1 MSLNMNIKNQL
12 RYTLISMLIVVCVV
26 MMSILAYLSYFYY
39 QHIQPYKPVIN
50 TLLTNAALE
59 HKNLPS
65 HIRQMMMADLSCSKV
80 KRNFCNTND
89 NLNQRVTHLVSAK
102 QDAMPPL
109 DRHIFAV
116 MMDKMLVSTL
126 DDSQKYTLIAEL
138 TPFTIEQTGYNN
150 FSQYYFNKSLSELSL
165 AEGAELVA
173 ITHSPSRYL
182 RDKTQMTSRIDYL
195 MQAGF

>member
-1 MSLNMNIKNQL
+1 MSIKNGL
-12 RYTLISMLIVVCVV
+12 RYTFVSMLIVVCVV
-26 MMSILAYLSYFYY
+26 MMSMLAYLSYFYY

-50 TLLTNAALE
+50 TLLTNAASE

-65 HIRQMMMADLSCSKV
+65 HIRQMMLADLSCPKV
-80 KRNFCNTND
+80 KRNLCNTND
-89 NLNQRVTHLVSAK
+89 NLNHRVTRLVSAK

-138 TPFTIEQTGYNN
+138 TPFTIEQTGYND
-150 FSQYYFNKSLSELSL
+150 FSQHYFNKPLSELSL
-165 AEGAELVA
+165 AEAAELVA

-182 RDKTQMTSRIDYL
+182 RDKALLNTRVAYL
-195 MQAGF
+195 LSIKKL

>member
-1 MSLNMNIKNQL
+1 MNIKNQL
-12 RYTLISMLIVVCVV
+12 RYTLVITLIVVCVV
-26 MMSILAYLSYFYY
+26 MMSLLAYLYLSYFYY

-50 TLLTNAALE
+50 TLLTNATSE

-80 KRNFCNTND
+80 KRDFCNTDD
-89 NLNQRVTHLVSAK
+89 NLNHRVTRLVSAK

-150 FSQYYFNKSLSELSL
+150 FSQYYFNKPLSELSL

-182 RDKTQMTSRIDYL
+182 RDKTQMASRIDYL